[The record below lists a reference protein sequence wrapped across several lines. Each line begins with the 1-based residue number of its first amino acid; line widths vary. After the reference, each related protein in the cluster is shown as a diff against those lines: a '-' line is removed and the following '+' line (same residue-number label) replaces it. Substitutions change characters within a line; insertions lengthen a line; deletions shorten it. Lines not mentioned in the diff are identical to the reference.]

1 MRFNMSDNTNNLV
14 TQATFINT
22 ASGDYV
28 RDDFVPNR
36 DRLGKIIYS
45 TGLKAI
51 TLQVDR
57 DFPAV
62 LPAKKIKD
70 IVVANEKAGKTIL
83 VEKDVDYRRTGKE
96 FSFEERE
103 GSPASKT
110 VFYKPIMPQVT
121 VSI

>member
-1 MRFNMSDNTNNLV
+1 MSDNTNNLV

-57 DFPAV
+57 DFPAI
-62 LPAKKIKD
+62 LSAKQIKA

>member
-14 TQATFINT
+14 NQATFTNT
-22 ASGDYV
+22 ASGSTI
-28 RDDFVPNR
+28 RDEFVPNR
-36 DRLGKIIYS
+36 DRLGKIVYS
-45 TGLKAI
+45 TGLKAS
-51 TLQVDR
+51 TSQVDR

-62 LPAKKIKD
+62 LPAQKIKA
-70 IVVANEKAGKTIL
+70 IVVANTKAGKTIL
-83 VEKDVDYRRTGKE
+83 VEDGVDYRRTGKE

-103 GSPASKT
+103 GSPATKV